1 MQNYSSCRDVFD
13 WGHLDVP
20 VLQISETGGQD
31 LHSPFVHNSDL
42 LATLIEH
49 KLLEASSR
57 ECRTRGALPSLDRF
71 LGVAG
76 MGKPQQ
82 RLVGRVQVHGRCLD
96 LFSLHRP
103 HRRLG
108 YSVGGR
114 NQIGGR
120 LPCRSSRLH
129 SSWQSQSERLRN
141 LGRAT
146 ISPSTVQEVAA
157 VQRQKLPAVP
167 CDPLDGSS
175 QPLNIRLR
183 HGKMHANSDKSGF
196 QSFLPGGDH
205 CVLVSG
211 SHGVVNLQE
220 MVPIRAGARAA
231 PPGLHPEEI
240 IQQRNHKIV
249 V

>member
-1 MQNYSSCRDVFD
+1 MSQSEAT
-13 WGHLDVP
+13 
-20 VLQISETGGQD
+20 ETGGKD
-31 LHSPFVHNSDL
+31 LRSPFFHNNNL
-42 LATLIEH
+42 LAILVELKFLKIF
-49 KLLEASSR
+49 ASER
-57 ECRTRGALPSLDRF
+57 RTRGALPGLDRF

-76 MGKPQQ
+76 MRKPQQ
-82 RLVGRVQVHGRCLD
+82 RLVGRVQVDGGCLD

-103 HRRLG
+103 DRRLG
-108 YSVGGR
+108 YRVGGR

-120 LPCRSSRLH
+120 LPYRSSRLH
-129 SSWQSQSERLRN
+129 SFWQSQSERLRHP
-141 LGRAT
+141 GRAT
-146 ISPSTVQEVAA
+146 ISPSAVQEVAA

-167 CDPLDGSS
+167 CDPLDSSS

>member
-82 RLVGRVQVHGRCLD
+82 RFVGGVQVDGGCHD
-96 LFSLHRP
+96 LLSLHRP
-103 HRRLG
+103 DRRLG
-108 YSVGGR
+108 YSIGGR
-114 NQIGGR
+114 NQIGGG
-120 LPCRSSRLH
+120 LPCRSNRLQ
-129 SSWQSQSERLRN
+129 SSGQSQSERLRH
-141 LGRAT
+141 LRRAT
-146 ISPSTVQEVAA
+146 IRPSAVQEVAA

-167 CDPLDGSS
+167 CDPLDSSS

-183 HGKMHANSDKSGF
+183 HGKMYPDSDKSGF
-196 QSFLPGGDH
+196 QGFLPGGDQ
-205 CVLVSG
+205 CVFE
-211 SHGVVNLQE
+211 N
-220 MVPIRAGARAA
+220 
-231 PPGLHPEEI
+231 
-240 IQQRNHKIV
+240 
-249 V
+249 